1 MDNLRPQVE
10 TYGEDLV
17 FNCEVCG
24 EEFVTRA
31 DLKTVSSV
39 FVAQLPW
46 TD

>member
-31 DLKTVSSV
+31 DLKTVSGVSV
-39 FVAQLPW
+39 S
-46 TD
+46 

>member
-31 DLKTVSSV
+31 DLKTVSSD
-39 FVAQLPW
+39 FVARSWW